1 MSQFFQIAVV
11 DDHPL
16 VMKGVIHTIQEAENM
31 EVVATGETAAE
42 AIDAVMRSNPDILV
56 LDLSIPGGGAS
67 ALKETKRLRP
77 ETKVLVLTVSDDE
90 DVVLELIAAGA
101 SGYVLKGSTG
111 DELISA
117 IREVGNGGQ
126 YITPTLAVRLIS
138 GMANT
143 KQVSEKPKLASL
155 TGRELQISE
164 LVSQGKS
171 NKVIAR
177 TLGLSEK
184 TIKHNL
190 TNVFRKTQVTNRREL
205 AALFRTSE
213 GLP

>member
-1 MSQFFQIAVV
+1 MSQIFQIAVI

-16 VMKGVIHTIQEAENM
+16 VLKGVIHTIQEAENM

-42 AIDAVMRSNPDILV
+42 AIDAVTRSRPDILV
-56 LDLSIPGGGAS
+56 LDLSIPGGGAL
-67 ALKETKRLRP
+67 ALREIKRLRP
-77 ETKVLVLTVSDDE
+77 DTKVLVLTVSDDE
-90 DVVLELIAAGA
+90 DIVLDLIAAGA
-101 SGYVLKGSTG
+101 SGYVLKGTTG
-111 DELISA
+111 DELITA
-117 IREVGNGGQ
+117 IREVGSGGQ

-155 TGRELQISE
+155 TGREQEIAE

-177 TLGLSEK
+177 SLGLSEK

-205 AALFRTSE
+205 AALVRSASDQ
-213 GLP
+213 P